1 MIRSTQPRYALRLAS
16 LAAALALATAAPLP
30 LAASPTGLNN
40 IPTADTA
47 PVGVGV
53 FQFYS
58 VFGEGTQPGHTGG
71 FKTGLQPAG
80 AGHKFEA
87 GFDSHL
93 APGNSGPVTFQVK
106 YALPLGD
113 KLPALG
119 LGSANL
125 AVTGNDRDR
134 AGQPFT
140 YAVLTHDFTA
150 FRAHVGYGFQRKG
163 DAAFV
168 GIDKTVK
175 VGGRDLVLRS
185 DLVQI
190 DDRSQWLGSAGF
202 LLVLHK
208 NWVLEAWAS
217 QPTERGEARFTL
229 KLNYVMKY

>member
-1 MIRSTQPRYALRLAS
+1 MTRASFCTTVLLACLAACAVTPGAAKSLRYA
-16 LAAALALATAAPLP
+16 
-30 LAASPTGLNN
+30 
-40 IPTADTA
+40 
-47 PVGVGV
+47 
-53 FQFYS
+53 
-58 VFGEGTQPGHTGG
+58 TQDEPQTLDPH
-71 FKTGLQPAG
+71 
-80 AGHKFEA
+80 
-87 GFDSHL
+87 
-93 APGNSGPVTFQVK
+93 
-106 YALPLGD
+106 
-113 KLPALG
+113 
-119 LGSANL
+119 SANL

-163 DAAFV
+163 AAAFV

-175 VGGRDLVLRS
+175 VGGRDLMLRS